1 MKNRK
6 LEDTNQTHDTKQK
19 LHNTKWKLRDTKLED
34 TTLQQGLKSESSKEI
49 LEHKVTCL
57 TPLKKVEINNFV
69 WKKMASKLVKYLLKN
84 GKVLEKTT
92 ISCRDY
98 VLENRRFARR
108 LGASPNVSISFPTFM
123 ERTPLWFEVEDDGS
137 DDDSDDDFDDSM
149 DETYGFED
157 RRSCQLVIIF

>member
-1 MKNRK
+1 MFGRK
-6 LEDTNQTHDTKQK
+6 YLLNW
-19 LHNTKWKLRDTKLED
+19 L
-34 TTLQQGLKSESSKEI
+34 
-49 LEHKVTCL
+49 
-57 TPLKKVEINNFV
+57 
-69 WKKMASKLVKYLLKN
+69 KYLLKN
-84 GKVLEKTT
+84 GNVLEKIT

>member
-1 MKNRK
+1 M
-6 LEDTNQTHDTKQK
+6 
-19 LHNTKWKLRDTKLED
+19 
-34 TTLQQGLKSESSKEI
+34 

-57 TPLKKVEINNFV
+57 THHLKKVEINSFV
-69 WKKMASKLVKYLLKN
+69 WKKISSKLVKYLLKN
-84 GKVLEKTT
+84 GNVLEKIT

-98 VLENRRFARR
+98 VLENKMFARK

-123 ERTPLWFEVEDDGS
+123 ERKPLWFEVE

-157 RRSCQLVIIF
+157 KTVGKNSI